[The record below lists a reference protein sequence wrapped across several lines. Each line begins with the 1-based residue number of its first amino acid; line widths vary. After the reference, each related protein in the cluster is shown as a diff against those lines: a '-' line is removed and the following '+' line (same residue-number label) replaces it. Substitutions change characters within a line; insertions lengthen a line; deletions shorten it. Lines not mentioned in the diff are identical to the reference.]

1 MSLISSFKSDADELL
16 EREFLA
22 NGYIIRDVAARD
34 TLDSIRDAIVS
45 IACEIISV
53 DPVTIEPGKFL
64 DLIHE
69 RVSVEM
75 LNEFRMTIFG
85 RLNAMA
91 ELRPSYFS
99 LGQQVLES
107 IVGNELAMQNQVNLS
122 IQMPGDSSSLLRMH
136 SDSLSGET
144 PYQVVQ
150 WLPIV
155 DVYDTKSMYI
165 LPPEHNREVFPNL
178 VSMTDDLG
186 LDGVF
191 AAVRD
196 RVKWLN
202 VPYGKVLV
210 FSPNLLHG
218 NIVNETSETR
228 WSMNSRLTGLFT
240 PYTSSEQNL
249 GTFYLPIT
257 TKPASRIGMNFTSP
271 LNFDVVDKR

>member
-1 MSLISSFKSDADELL
+1 MSLISSFKTEADELL
-16 EREFLA
+16 EREFLT
-22 NGYIIRDVAARD
+22 NGYVIRDVAARS
-34 TLDSIRDAIVS
+34 TLDSIRDTIVS

-53 DPVTIEPGKFL
+53 DPATIEPGEFL
-64 DLIHE
+64 DLIHK
-69 RVSVEM
+69 RVSVEA

-99 LGQQVLES
+99 LGQHVVEV

-178 VSMTDDLG
+178 VGMTDEHG

-191 AAVRD
+191 DAVRD
-196 RVKWLN
+196 RVEWLD

-218 NIVNETSETR
+218 NIVNETIETR

-257 TKPASRIGMNFTSP
+257 TKPASRVGMNYSPP
-271 LNFDVVDKR
+271 LNFDVIDEK

>member
-1 MSLISSFKSDADELL
+1 MSLISSFKSEADQSL
-16 EREFLA
+16 EREFLT
-22 NGYIIRDVAARD
+22 NGYIVRDVAEPEI
-34 TLDSIRDAIVS
+34 LDALRQAVVS
-45 IACEIISV
+45 IACDTLSV
-53 DPVTIEPGKFL
+53 DPASVEPGSFL
-64 DLIHE
+64 DDIHE

-85 RLNAMA
+85 QLNAMA

-99 LGQQVLES
+99 LGRHIVER

-122 IQMPGDSSSLLRMH
+122 IQMPDDSSSLLRMH

-144 PYQVVQ
+144 PFQVVQ
-150 WLPIV
+150 WLPLV
-155 DVYDTKSMYI
+155 NVYETKSMYI
-165 LPPEHNREVFPNL
+165 LPPEHNREIFPKL
-178 VSMTDDLG
+178 VSMTDDHG

-191 AAVRD
+191 DTVRD
-196 RVKWLN
+196 HVKLLS

-218 NIVNETSETR
+218 NIVNQTSETR
-228 WSMNSRLTGLFT
+228 WSMNSRITGLFT

-257 TKPASRIGMNFTSP
+257 TKPASRIGMNYKSP
-271 LNFDVVDKR
+271 LDFDATDES

>member
-1 MSLISSFKSDADELL
+1 MSLISSFKTEADELL
-16 EREFLA
+16 EREFLT
-22 NGYIIRDVAARD
+22 NGYVIRDVAARS
-34 TLDSIRDAIVS
+34 TLDSIRDTIVS

-53 DPVTIEPGKFL
+53 DPTTIEPGEFL

-69 RVSVEM
+69 RVSVEA

-99 LGQQVLES
+99 LGQHVVEV

-165 LPPEHNREVFPNL
+165 LPPEHNRKVFPNL
-178 VSMTDDLG
+178 VGMTDEHG

-191 AAVRD
+191 DAVRD
-196 RVKWLN
+196 RVEWLN

-218 NIVNETSETR
+218 NIVNETIETR

-257 TKPASRIGMNFTSP
+257 TKPASRIGMNYSPP
-271 LNFDVVDKR
+271 LNFDVIDEK